1 MHMVFPW
8 FSHGVPMVFP
18 LWMSSPF
25 PPPKKKNA
33 TEEDRAHAMLDRRLE
48 GEVPRGWRHLLGVEM
63 EPLINYGLW

>member
-1 MHMVFPW
+1 MVFPW
-8 FSHGVPMVFP
+8 CSHG
-18 LWMSSPF
+18 F
-25 PPPKKKNA
+25 PPLNVFAISPTEKKNA

>member
-8 FSHGVPMVFP
+8 FSPSECLRHFP
-18 LWMSSPF
+18 HR
-25 PPPKKKNA
+25 KKKNA
-33 TEEDRAHAMLDRRLE
+33 TEEDRAHAMLNRRLE

>member
-8 FSHGVPMVFP
+8 FSHG
-18 LWMSSPF
+18 F
-25 PPPKKKNA
+25 PPLNVFAISPTEKKKNA